1 MGLGFPFLQNVA
13 GLSFFKLLGTGA
25 GQGFSLMPD
34 FSTYALL
41 TVWEDQDSADQFY
54 QNNTLIQSYQE
65 KAASIRRLS
74 LANTASHGL
83 WSGLNPF
90 VPSEN
95 QPFKK
100 SPVAIITR
108 ATLRPQRLLSF
119 WRAVPQASK
128 AIETAQGVQYYKGI
142 GEWPFIQ
149 QATISIWNS
158 MEEVMQ
164 FAYKDKAHKEIVKQT
179 KKERWYKEDLFA
191 RFLLVNDEQLQ

>member
-41 TVWEDQDSADQFY
+41 TVWEDQDSADHFY
-54 QNNTLIQSYQE
+54 RNNTLIQSYQAR
-65 KAASIRRLS
+65 AANIRRLS

-90 VPSEN
+90 VPTET

-100 SPVAIITR
+100 RPVAIITR

-128 AIETAQGVQYYKGI
+128 AIETAQGVQFYKGI

-191 RFLLVNDEQLQ
+191 RFLVVNDEQLQ